1 MPHFSLLA
9 QSYQTALAQEDFTI
23 LRKEVN
29 ILDEDS
35 ALTEHYYS
43 TPEHIRYD
51 NSGLMVMRSEDK
63 NDGGDLQL
71 LYYLNNHKNG
81 SNKELAD
88 E

>member
-35 ALTEHYYS
+35 ALTVHYYS